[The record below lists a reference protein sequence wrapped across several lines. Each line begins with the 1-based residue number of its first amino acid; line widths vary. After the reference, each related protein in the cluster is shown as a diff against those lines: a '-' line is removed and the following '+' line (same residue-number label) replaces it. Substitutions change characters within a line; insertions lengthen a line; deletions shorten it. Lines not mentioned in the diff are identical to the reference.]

1 MLSRT
6 YSELLCSKNKGFVA
20 RASRFAADLE
30 SIHAAFLTPIPES
43 DQRDHHQEDLRSAD
57 RGGDAEG
64 LAQYVQQSSKEDAHL
79 LAKDWLH
86 RKSPAGA
93 AHVRPAP
100 GRLASTDMPPF
111 MAFCSPPSSS
121 PTPPFAAPLPSTDIS
136 VVDEDDKHRES
147 GPKVLSVMLQGD
159 CPPSPSAEG
168 FAAVAGGLA
177 VARLSSGLQLIE
189 KPAVAVGVVSG
200 RAGVAGLSGLV
211 VGLLGGVGLSRLWCR
226 LRRRRQRRRTR
237 GHMALAHVSVAGSD

>member
-136 VVDEDDKHRES
+136 VVDEDDKHREA
-147 GPKVLSVMLQGD
+147 D
-159 CPPSPSAEG
+159 CRWCCKET
-168 FAAVAGGLA
+168 
-177 VARLSSGLQLIE
+177 ARRHHQRR
-189 KPAVAVGVVSG
+189 VCCG
-200 RAGVAGLSGLV
+200 RRWTG
-211 VGLLGGVGLSRLWCR
+211 
-226 LRRRRQRRRTR
+226 RRQAQRRAAAHREAGR
-237 GHMALAHVSVAGSD
+237 GRGSRFWPGWSRWTQWTGCWPAGRGWTVQTMVSAATATAAEAHAWAYGPGACLCRWQ